1 MKAYDYWLADKYLEH
16 VCNKE
21 TTDLL
26 KDKHKL
32 DSITD
37 ELDLHVTYRY
47 LLWRDFEDRA
57 RQFKEYPGM
66 HDHMLMLSEFVKN
79 GQEELALKAIEPKAK
94 GFLQIYMQN
103 IKPTWR
109 R

>member
-16 VCNKE
+16 ICDAYTIN
-21 TTDLL
+21 LL
-26 KDKHKL
+26 KDKKQL

-37 ELDLHVTYRY
+37 ELDLHVTLRY
-47 LLWRDFEDRA
+47 LLWRDFEERA
-57 RQFKEYPGM
+57 HQFRDYPGM
-66 HDHMLMLSEFVKN
+66 HDHMLLLSEYIKN

-94 GFLQIYMQN
+94 GFRQIMLQKTQN
-103 IKPTWR
+103 KWR